1 MYNPIA
7 LNVQLEATKNGL
19 LDNEPSDAMMGTFVQ
34 MRWKVE
40 ERRKEKRRRL
50 VMEVS
55 QDLHHIIK
63 TRSLKKKLTIREWVL
78 LAVAEKINREMIEE
92 I

>member
-1 MYNPIA
+1 M
-7 LNVQLEATKNGL
+7 V
-19 LDNEPSDAMMGTFVQ
+19 
-34 MRWKVE
+34 

-55 QDLHHIIK
+55 SDLHHIVK
-63 TRSLKKKLTIREWVL
+63 VRSLKRKLTMREWIL
-78 LAVAEKINREMIEE
+78 LAIAEKINREMIDE

>member
-1 MYNPIA
+1 M
-7 LNVQLEATKNGL
+7 V
-19 LDNEPSDAMMGTFVQ
+19 
-34 MRWKVE
+34 

-55 QDLHHIIK
+55 PDLHHIIK
-63 TRSLKKKLTIREWVL
+63 SRSLKKKLTIREWVS
-78 LAVAEKINREMIEE
+78 LAIAEKINREMIDE